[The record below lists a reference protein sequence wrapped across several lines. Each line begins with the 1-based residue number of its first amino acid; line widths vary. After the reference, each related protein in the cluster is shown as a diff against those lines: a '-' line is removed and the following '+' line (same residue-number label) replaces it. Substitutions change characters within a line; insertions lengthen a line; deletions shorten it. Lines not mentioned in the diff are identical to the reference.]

1 MAPVTKLQLLRL
13 SMAVILTITLNA
25 ETLVYNGTVTAPP
38 IIQCEDASTP
48 CFIACLADGSCSNR
62 EVHCHQ
68 TAQQPCTIIVGREV
82 EFVHTG
88 RDSFYFTHH
97 APTVN
102 ITAFG
107 EYALFLSVIYA
118 HEALNSKL
126 YLEVS
131 GRRAFEGGTI
141 FAPVGESSLLSIECL
156 AGGNTC
162 RSMRIYDDWTTEVHI
177 EARDRADRTQIR
189 NIFDDSP
196 LNISRNDGNYIG
208 LNSAYRA
215 SVFLSGFYTQSFDG
229 LQYFGHNHGDWTLY
243 GAGDQSFSGA
253 LIEATADI
261 APYNRPYGYN
271 IKLIGTNTGDAVF
284 SGFSLNASQC
294 GEGPNI
300 YAEVQSIRGLSD
312 AVIYAKNANSVK
324 IHCKQG
330 GDCDGLKVECAHN
343 NCTIVC
349 DNDAQTDCSNMEIY
363 TCSQTHVLCDG
374 VDCNFAATKVFCGF
388 NQNDTFYEPGN
399 GQLLC
404 TDYSAESCSNEY
416 AEVEC
421 APNSSPSRN
430 PSHKPSLDPTEAPS
444 KAPTKSPTD
453 DPSQSPSID
462 PSRDPSRDPTIS
474 PFKEAE
480 AKDDTTDVPND
491 NINDPIDPNDSVS
504 QKIAVGLAVGC
515 VLLCVLSAVVLKMKK
530 TAEEAKEAEEVINN
544 TISQPTT
551 NTQRTQVPTMI
562 KPGPQLQMGEMDD
575 NDEREEDESSNN
587 SDSSKL
593 YGVPQNNTP
602 QHVLQTPHDVNGVRD
617 DNVEEG
623 VNVPNCDID
632 DNGLYESSSN
642 NMDQQTQTQ
651 TVQTPH
657 DPLADICKDCGLMK
671 AGKVCGEDGLFYCND
686 CWESYDY
693 YQST

>member
-25 ETLVYNGTVTAPP
+25 ETLVYDDTVTAPP
-38 IIQCEDASTP
+38 IIQCQDASTP
-48 CFIACLADGSCSNR
+48 CFIACVVVGSCANR

-68 TAQQPCTIIVGREV
+68 TAQQPCTIILGSKDA
-82 EFVHTG
+82 G
-88 RDSFYFTHH
+88 AAGAQSSFFTHQS
-97 APTVN
+97 PTVN

-107 EYALFLSVIYA
+107 EGSLFGGAIIYA
-118 HEALNSKL
+118 HEELNSKL

-131 GRRAFEGGTI
+131 GWRGFEGGTV
-141 FAPVGESSLLSIECL
+141 FGPVGEGSLLSIKC
-156 AGGNTC
+156 AGDCCNVC
-162 RSMRIYDDWTTEVHI
+162 RSLQIYDDWTTQVHF
-177 EARDRADRTQIR
+177 EATDKAFYTQIR

-271 IKLIGTNTGDAVF
+271 IKLIGTNTGDSVF
-284 SGFSLNASQC
+284 NGFSLNASQC
-294 GEGPNI
+294 GDGPNI

-330 GDCDGLKVECAHN
+330 GDCDGLKVECPHN
-343 NCTIVC
+343 NCTILC

-462 PSRDPSRDPTIS
+462 PSRDPTIS

-491 NINDPIDPNDSVS
+491 N
-504 QKIAVGLAVGC
+504 
-515 VLLCVLSAVVLKMKK
+515 
-530 TAEEAKEAEEVINN
+530 
-544 TISQPTT
+544 
-551 NTQRTQVPTMI
+551 
-562 KPGPQLQMGEMDD
+562 
-575 NDEREEDESSNN
+575 
-587 SDSSKL
+587 
-593 YGVPQNNTP
+593 
-602 QHVLQTPHDVNGVRD
+602 
-617 DNVEEG
+617 
-623 VNVPNCDID
+623 
-632 DNGLYESSSN
+632 
-642 NMDQQTQTQ
+642 
-651 TVQTPH
+651 
-657 DPLADICKDCGLMK
+657 
-671 AGKVCGEDGLFYCND
+671 
-686 CWESYDY
+686 
-693 YQST
+693 